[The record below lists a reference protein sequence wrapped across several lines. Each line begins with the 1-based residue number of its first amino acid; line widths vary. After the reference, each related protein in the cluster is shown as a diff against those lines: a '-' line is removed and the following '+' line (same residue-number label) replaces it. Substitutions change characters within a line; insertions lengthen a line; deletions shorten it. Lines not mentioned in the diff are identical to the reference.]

1 MAVTPCGRRRTLPCV
16 SAHPLVVA
24 ARAVGVRDA
33 RVLDAVAA
41 VPRAS
46 YVPHGRVGEADL
58 DRPIPI
64 GAGQV
69 TTQPSLVAA
78 MVEAL
83 ALRGGERVL
92 EVGTGL
98 GYQAA
103 ILGRLG
109 GKVWTVERRPELAA
123 AAAANLAAEGVD
135 NVRVREGDGS
145 DGLAV
150 HAPYDAIVVA
160 AAHPL
165 VPAPLA
171 AQLAPGGRLVQP
183 IGPSGS
189 EDVTLFRRTADR
201 LVRVRVVIG
210 AHFVPLYGRHGF
222 SPPGFPAR

>member
-1 MAVTPCGRRRTLPCV
+1 MAVTLPGTKRTLPCV

-24 ARAVGVRDA
+24 ARAIGVRDA

-41 VPRAS
+41 VPRVS
-46 YVPHGRVGEADL
+46 YLPHAGVGEADL

-64 GAGQV
+64 GSDQV

-103 ILGRLG
+103 ILGRLARE
-109 GKVWTVERRPELAA
+109 VWTVERRPELAA
-123 AAAANLAAEGVD
+123 AAAANLAAEGVN

-145 DGLAV
+145 NGLAV

-171 AQLAPGGRLVQP
+171 AQLAPRGRLVQP

-189 EDVTLFRRTADR
+189 EDVTLFRRTGDR

-222 SPPGFPAR
+222 STSACPGQ

>member
-1 MAVTPCGRRRTLPCV
+1 LAT
-16 SAHPLVVA
+16 
-24 ARAVGVRDA
+24 
-33 RVLDAVAA
+33 

-46 YVPHGRVGEADL
+46 YVPHERVGEANR
-58 DRPIPI
+58 DRAIPI
-64 GAGQV
+64 GSDQV

-83 ALRGGERVL
+83 ALRGYERML

-103 ILGRLG
+103 ILGRLARE
-109 GKVWTVERRPELAA
+109 VWTVERRPELAT

-135 NVRVREGDGS
+135 NVCVREGDGS
-145 DGLAV
+145 DGLAE

-165 VPAPLA
+165 VPAPLV

-189 EDVTLFRRTADR
+189 EDVTLFRRTGDR
-201 LVRVRVVIG
+201 LESVRVVIG
-210 AHFVPLYGRHGF
+210 AHFVPLVTR
-222 SPPGFPAR
+222 R

>member
-1 MAVTPCGRRRTLPCV
+1 V
-16 SAHPLVVA
+16 SAHPLVAA
-24 ARAVGVRDA
+24 ARATGVRDA

-46 YVPHGRVGEADL
+46 YVPPIHVGEANL

-78 MVEAL
+78 MVDAL

-103 ILGRLG
+103 ILGRLARE
-109 GKVWTVERRPELAA
+109 VWTVERLPHLAA
-123 AAAANLAAEGVD
+123 AAAANLAAEGVA

-145 DGLAV
+145 QGLVA
-150 HAPYDAIVVA
+150 HAPYEAIVVA
-160 AAHPL
+160 AAHPR
-165 VPAPLA
+165 VPAPLT
-171 AQLAPGGRLVQP
+171 AQLTPGGRLVQP
-183 IGPSGS
+183 IGPSGT
-189 EDVTLFRRTADR
+189 EAVTLFRRIGDR
-201 LVRVRVVIG
+201 LVRIRVVIG

-222 SPPGFPAR
+222 SPSARLRR